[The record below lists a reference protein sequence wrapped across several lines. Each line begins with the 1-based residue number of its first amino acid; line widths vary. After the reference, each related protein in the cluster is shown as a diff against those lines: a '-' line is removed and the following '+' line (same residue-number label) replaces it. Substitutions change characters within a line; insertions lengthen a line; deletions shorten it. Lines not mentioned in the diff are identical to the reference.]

1 MIHRNLELG
10 LLQGFDEN
18 TSPHL
23 QFHSKCE
30 DDSSRLAHSVG
41 HRASGGHASAGQG
54 SSYDEI
60 GQKLIGPTLVG
71 IGLMGVY
78 CVFGCVHRTISIQ

>member
-18 TSPHL
+18 TSPRL

-30 DDSSRLAHSVG
+30 DDSSRVAHSLG
-41 HRASGGHASAGQG
+41 HRASAGQG

-60 GQKLIGPTLVG
+60 GQKLIGPTLVR
-71 IGLMGVY
+71 IGVMGVY
-78 CVFGCVHRTISIQ
+78 CVFGCVHRTIGFQ